1 MHVAETKG
9 ADLSSADWSSK
20 AKKVQIIEFLTYGSR
35 DPDEDSVIWAKISD
49 KQKFI
54 SVKFSVEAVAEYRR
68 INQTRLTQVKTALV
82 ILRKYRL
89 IHCRVPLG
97 RAGQKLTPEAFLAL
111 ECSELRLLGSI
122 GEPTMG
128 NPSAVGMDQDLLKY
142 MLELRNPG
150 GGANF
155 LKIRAHE
162 RIKRGMPKKGE
173 EEKVDNTYKSRLQP
187 PVSEVHRLAGPSSMR
202 VTVENVAVGP
212 FVTSLH
218 HRFYIANAVNILQN
232 QTKPPI
238 SKSVVRQKTAA
249 KLQPNEARNP
259 EHEITRTFVS
269 IPEAQRWN
277 HDNRR
282 AVHYFHQL
290 FADAGTILQPE
301 TGRDKKDED
310 TAIKRSGF
318 IPLDSPSNEFGK
330 AFTGPRSFQTDFLA
344 QDTNNMEFQRKFDNR
359 PTKRGR
365 LRSSQK
371 FKGSQESKFSQQ
383 LHTPGTSPQPSSPA
397 SSLRSQ
403 PLTDSWSSSDHGSPR
418 KLDLMEENDEEG
430 EEGEGEEVEGE
441 GEGEEEEEEEEE
453 EGEGDEVEV
462 EEEEVEEVDSSPP
475 PISPDPAQRQRF
487 SARRASSPAP
497 QLGDDPLPTPIPPT
511 PAQRQKALPIQS
523 TVPPTLTNEQSVEIP
538 SFDLT
543 FTQSTKD
550 ENLSPIRVPNSTP
563 LPPLTR
569 IPPAMP
575 PPWFEQVKNGDPSYV
590 QQLIPESSQ
599 FRPLPPT
606 PAQRPRDPP
615 PVSFDLSDP
624 ASKPPL
630 SLLHASA
637 KTPAVLAALSSQ
649 THMRFPVQ
657 RKVPPPPPPPLRDSQ
672 TSPRVLAPNSDTS
685 GTQSQSRHSSQSQS
699 RSQGHS
705 QSQLSRNSESDS
717 QLMIV
722 DTEKLLPE
730 AHGEIQDALG
740 DGHDEHDSLFSDLDD
755 DDMGIGDHLP
765 SDINLQHSSASVRLN
780 GVPLE
785 KDNLESDAIVERP
798 LEVHI
803 GNSLSSTRL
812 QKSGICEVHE
822 APTPLTKEAADNIDN
837 VRGDIP
843 GSADGLHEDIGR
855 TSSTFSPSR
864 DPEILEETRESLQ
877 RDKERPFIIESVL
890 HDVEAW
896 SLPSFLRRKEHEN
909 IRIEEEA
916 QSVIVKNG
924 TEGKQKI
931 RAVEVNAANE
941 RSAIQQS
948 IATASNVIKP
958 HFGKRSHLDQ
968 NEANPTKKKQ
978 KPMSKD
984 STISFETDRPKS
996 VPRRKL
1002 DGFDPGFDVVPPG
1015 ESFMSW
1021 ERLQSIA
1028 LKVGRARSRQAQT
1041 GQKLP

>member
-1 MHVAETKG
+1 
-9 ADLSSADWSSK
+9 
-20 AKKVQIIEFLTYGSR
+20 
-35 DPDEDSVIWAKISD
+35 
-49 KQKFI
+49 
-54 SVKFSVEAVAEYRR
+54 
-68 INQTRLTQVKTALV
+68 
-82 ILRKYRL
+82 
-89 IHCRVPLG
+89 
-97 RAGQKLTPEAFLAL
+97 
-111 ECSELRLLGSI
+111 
-122 GEPTMG
+122 
-128 NPSAVGMDQDLLKY
+128 
-142 MLELRNPG
+142 
-150 GGANF
+150 
-155 LKIRAHE
+155 
-162 RIKRGMPKKGE
+162 
-173 EEKVDNTYKSRLQP
+173 
-187 PVSEVHRLAGPSSMR
+187 
-202 VTVENVAVGP
+202 
-212 FVTSLH
+212 
-218 HRFYIANAVNILQN
+218 
-232 QTKPPI
+232 
-238 SKSVVRQKTAA
+238 
-249 KLQPNEARNP
+249 
-259 EHEITRTFVS
+259 
-269 IPEAQRWN
+269 
-277 HDNRR
+277 
-282 AVHYFHQL
+282 
-290 FADAGTILQPE
+290 
-301 TGRDKKDED
+301 
-310 TAIKRSGF
+310 
-318 IPLDSPSNEFGK
+318 
-330 AFTGPRSFQTDFLA
+330 
-344 QDTNNMEFQRKFDNR
+344 
-359 PTKRGR
+359 
-365 LRSSQK
+365 
-371 FKGSQESKFSQQ
+371 
-383 LHTPGTSPQPSSPA
+383 
-397 SSLRSQ
+397 
-403 PLTDSWSSSDHGSPR
+403 
-418 KLDLMEENDEEG
+418 
-430 EEGEGEEVEGE
+430 
-441 GEGEEEEEEEEE
+441 
-453 EGEGDEVEV
+453 
-462 EEEEVEEVDSSPP
+462 
-475 PISPDPAQRQRF
+475 
-487 SARRASSPAP
+487 
-497 QLGDDPLPTPIPPT
+497 
-511 PAQRQKALPIQS
+511 
-523 TVPPTLTNEQSVEIP
+523 
-538 SFDLT
+538 
-543 FTQSTKD
+543 
-550 ENLSPIRVPNSTP
+550 
-563 LPPLTR
+563 
-569 IPPAMP
+569 MP

-615 PVSFDLSDP
+615 PASFDLSDP

-705 QSQLSRNSESDS
+705 QSQLSRNSGDVSRTESDS

-730 AHGEIQDALG
+730 AHGEIQDALE
-740 DGHDEHDSLFSDLDD
+740 DGHDEHDSLFSALDD

-765 SDINLQHSSASVRLN
+765 SDVNLQHSSASVRLN

-837 VRGDIP
+837 VCGDIP

-896 SLPSFLRRKEHEN
+896 SLPSFLRRKEREN

-916 QSVIVKNG
+916 QSVIVKNR

-941 RSAIQQS
+941 RSAIQQP

-968 NEANPTKKKQ
+968 NEAN
-978 KPMSKD
+978 
-984 STISFETDRPKS
+984 PKS